1 VTRETQRVDV
11 LLHRLRLMRSRSEAK
26 AACEA
31 GAVRVSGATAR
42 ASSTVASGDLVE
54 VDFPGRRLEIEVIT
68 LPAKS
73 LSRAGA
79 REHFRTL
86 TDEPSDG

>member
-1 VTRETQRVDV
+1 MRETQRVDV
-11 LLHRLRLMRSRSEAK
+11 LLHRLRLTRSRSEAK
-26 AACEA
+26 AACDV

-42 ASSTVASGDLVE
+42 ASSGVAAGDRVE
-54 VDFPGRRLEIEVIT
+54 VDFPGGRLEFELIS

-79 REHFRTL
+79 RDHIRTL
-86 TDEPSDG
+86 TDEPTDG